1 MYKIYF
7 KGIKMS
13 EQTTDQ
19 LTLTMSQAD
28 LNVIYKSMEKSIVS
42 MQLEFAEL
50 EKRAIVLKQ
59 DIDRQ
64 MAMISIMKAKA
75 QS

>member
-1 MYKIYF
+1 
-7 KGIKMS
+7 MS
-13 EQTTDQ
+13 EQTTEQ
-19 LTLTMSQAD
+19 LTLTMSPAD

-50 EKRAIVLKQ
+50 EKKAIVLKQ

-64 MAMISIMKAKA
+64 MAMISIMKSKTLG
-75 QS
+75 

>member
-1 MYKIYF
+1 
-7 KGIKMS
+7 MS